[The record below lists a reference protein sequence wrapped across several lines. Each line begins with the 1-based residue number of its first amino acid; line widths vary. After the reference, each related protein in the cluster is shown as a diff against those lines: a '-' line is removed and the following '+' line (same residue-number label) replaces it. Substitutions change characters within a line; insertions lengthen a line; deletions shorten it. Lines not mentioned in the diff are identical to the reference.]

1 MEVQPPFSKKGKGNR
16 IVGTET
22 VEEKGKDGIYLE
34 NFSVTFNEDIGGGIN
49 YFFVCCDLRSS
60 LATNSKSLRI
70 NYSSL

>member
-34 NFSVTFNEDIGGGIN
+34 KFSVTFNLDIGGIN

-60 LATNSKSLRI
+60 LTTNNKSLRI
-70 NYSSL
+70 KYFSL